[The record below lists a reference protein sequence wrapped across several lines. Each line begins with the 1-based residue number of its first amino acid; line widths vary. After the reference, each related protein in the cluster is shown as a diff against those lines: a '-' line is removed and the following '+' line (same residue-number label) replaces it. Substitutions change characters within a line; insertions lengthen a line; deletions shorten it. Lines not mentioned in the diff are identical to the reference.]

1 MEQKK
6 MKKALEAADVV
17 INFFTWKPTVKSN
30 EFFDRLIPVDDDV
43 YAAYLAA
50 DKYHQQ
56 GIYHHYPK
64 ISPCGGFGLMSTR
77 INPRL
82 KNSKQRV
89 SEAFMHAYILERLGV
104 SEEDIDVLFN
114 HGTNTGANV
123 NEVAQGTKPGEKL
136 LFCLTQRLSGRFY
149 LTQKKQ
155 HPELNASYLVKFQS
169 LKEVICWYNG
179 KKLGGALPYL
189 AEAASIYDR
198 YLRYTKPDKNGKV
211 FMDEWE
217 LPIPEDVH
225 EAGRYLN
232 SLTALK
238 TPGFRWSKLVQFI
251 KVYVDML
258 RHRKRI
264 AEDLENKIQI
274 WQDQL
279 ANRYMLDKVEKE
291 DPLFGGKRVYLQRK
305 W

>member
-1 MEQKK
+1 
-6 MKKALEAADVV
+6 
-17 INFFTWKPTVKSN
+17 
-30 EFFDRLIPVDDDV
+30 
-43 YAAYLAA
+43 
-50 DKYHQQ
+50 
-56 GIYHHYPK
+56 
-64 ISPCGGFGLMSTR
+64 
-77 INPRL
+77 
-82 KNSKQRV
+82 
-89 SEAFMHAYILERLGV
+89 
-104 SEEDIDVLFN
+104 
-114 HGTNTGANV
+114 
-123 NEVAQGTKPGEKL
+123 
-136 LFCLTQRLSGRFY
+136 
-149 LTQKKQ
+149 
-155 HPELNASYLVKFQS
+155 
-169 LKEVICWYNG
+169 
-179 KKLGGALPYL
+179 
-189 AEAASIYDR
+189 
-198 YLRYTKPDKNGKV
+198 
-211 FMDEWE
+211 MDEWE